1 MIWLTFLFG
10 FCLLASS
17 IHGVLF
23 LLLLNFNNFLPLY
36 DLHPHFFLIGL
47 FSVGNI
53 SSSYIFAF
61 VYFFFDWIIKPTYLL
76 FFLFM
81 LHCHMIIH
89 QYLRLVFLNNYSEVL
104 QKSKFLQNTEN
115 MFYKYVLRARYWRVS
130 WGNGH
135 EDRLDTVV
143 YIL

>member
-1 MIWLTFLFG
+1 
-10 FCLLASS
+10 
-17 IHGVLF
+17 
-23 LLLLNFNNFLPLY
+23 
-36 DLHPHFFLIGL
+36 
-47 FSVGNI
+47 
-53 SSSYIFAF
+53 
-61 VYFFFDWIIKPTYLL
+61 
-76 FFLFM
+76 M